1 MKGKYSSILS
11 APTMIGSTA
20 IIVSF
25 TVVSLV
31 VSMMST
37 GLLFAQDAIKKMKI
51 LFNDKSFMYFSRKL
65 NLAFEYFISKKTLKS
80 VVQGKKVSKPIVRI
94 SIISIALAMIV
105 NLITIAVVTGF
116 QQEVRQ
122 KVSGFG
128 AHLFIMSAG
137 ENTVFESES
146 IHIDQSFIPSIQSNP
161 NVLSIY
167 PVGYKP
173 VLFQSRKNEVS
184 YQLENGEDTTEVQQD
199 VLGAVLKGVDDQY
212 NWDFFKENL
221 EEGQIEDFTNSSHE
235 NPIIISRKLSND
247 LHYELN
253 DTVTAFFV
261 KSQPVRKSYVVVGIY
276 STGLEEF
283 DKKIVLGKLK
293 QVQELNDWGIKA
305 NITVDDTLQDGQI
318 IIRGKVNGGNGNY
331 RYDWGNGYERYSGFV
346 ICPQKDTLIRL
357 IASDYMIDIASD
369 EESIPDTS
377 YLQIRVEQ
385 EFPCYCSFPMN
396 DFDELDRTYL
406 NEDGSK
412 YSITSKEKTLT
423 FEETEGVGSS
433 KNYAGGFEVI
443 LKDWENLEDELKK
456 VRHQIDFIPN
466 EFDEILMTKSIKDNQ
481 REIFVWLDFLDIN
494 VVIILVLMIMI
505 GIINMGSALLVLI
518 LIRSNFIGMMK
529 AMGATNW
536 SIRKIFLIQAAF
548 LISRGMFWGNLI
560 GLAICYAQ
568 SYFGIFKLNA
578 EVYYLSEVPIELTF
592 MHWLLL
598 NIGTLVICLLA
609 LILPS
614 IVITRINPVKAI
626 KFD

>member
-1 MKGKYSSILS
+1 
-11 APTMIGSTA
+11 
-20 IIVSF
+20 
-25 TVVSLV
+25 
-31 VSMMST
+31 
-37 GLLFAQDAIKKMKI
+37 
-51 LFNDKSFMYFSRKL
+51 MYFSRKL

-80 VVQGKKVSKPIVRI
+80 VVQGKKVSKPIVSI

-105 NLITIAVVTGF
+105 NLITVAVVTGF

-137 ENTVFESES
+137 ENTVFESEP
-146 IHIDQSFIPSIQSNP
+146 IHIDQSFVPTIQSDP

-173 VLFQSRKNEVS
+173 VLFQSEKNEIRYKLS
-184 YQLENGEDTTEVQQD
+184 NGKDTTEIQQD
-199 VLGAVLKGVDDQY
+199 VLGAIIKGVDENY
-212 NWDFFKENL
+212 NWQFFQENL
-221 EEGQIEDFTNSSHE
+221 EEGSIEDFVNDSLNH
-235 NPIIISRKLSND
+235 PIIVSRKLAND
-247 LHYELN
+247 LNYKLH

-261 KSQPVRKSYVVVGIY
+261 KNQPVRKRYVVAGIY

-283 DKKIVLGKLK
+283 DKKIVLGKLE

-305 NITVDDTLQDGQI
+305 KISVDDTLYNGELV
-318 IIRGKVNGGNGNY
+318 IRGKVTGGNGNF
-331 RYDWGNGYERYSGFV
+331 RYDWGKGYERFAGFL
-346 ICPQKDTLIRL
+346 ICPQKDTMIQL
-357 IASDYMIDIASD
+357 IASDYMIDIEND
-369 EESIPDTS
+369 EEAIPDTA

-385 EFPCYCSFPMN
+385 NQPSLCNFKLD
-396 DFDELDRTYL
+396 DFGELDREYL
-406 NEDGSK
+406 NADGTK
-412 YSITSKEKTLT
+412 YAISTENKKII
-423 FEETEGVGSS
+423 FEEIEGEGSA
-433 KNYAGGFEVI
+433 KNYVGGFEII
-443 LKDWENLEDELKK
+443 LKDWGNLDESLKK
-456 VRHQIDFIPN
+456 LRHQIDFIPN
-466 EFDEILMTKSIKDNQ
+466 QYDEVLMTKSIKDNQ

-560 GLAICYAQ
+560 GLTICFLQ
-568 SYFGIFKLNA
+568 SYFGFFKLNA
-578 EVYYLSEVPIELTF
+578 DVYYLSQVPIELTF
-592 MHWLLL
+592 SHWFLL
-598 NIGTLVICLLA
+598 NIGTLIICVLA

-614 IVITRINPVKAI
+614 IVITRITPVKAI